1 MFWNHHLLLYSNCT
15 RYIQLIIRFVNILA
29 NYNKTC
35 DIKCKVYQAMIIFS
49 NRNEVNNNSQT
60 NLKPAN
66 SARSISWSTYP
77 EPHGT
82 FDSKKQQTYR
92 AITGWKPRATRE
104 VIIAGQSFELIVRF
118 RYDSVPILWCVA
130 MPLAAPN
137 NMWTSRSW
145 WDRRD
150 YYAPL
155 HHERKACVGQGR
167 RAMWMKGGMRDRDK
181 SRKRPRP
188 RGEREG

>member
-29 NYNKTC
+29 NYDKTC

-77 EPHGT
+77 ETSRHLRFEKTANISGYHRVEAA
-82 FDSKKQQTYR
+82 SNER
-92 AITGWKPRATRE
+92 
-104 VIIAGQSFELIVRF
+104 IIAGQSFELIVRF

>member
-1 MFWNHHLLLYSNCT
+1 
-15 RYIQLIIRFVNILA
+15 
-29 NYNKTC
+29 
-35 DIKCKVYQAMIIFS
+35 MIIFS

-77 EPHGT
+77 ETSRHL
-82 FDSKKQQTYR
+82 R
-92 AITGWKPRATRE
+92 
-104 VIIAGQSFELIVRF
+104 FEKTANISGYHRVEAASNERSHHCGAIVRTNCTISLRF
-118 RYDSVPILWCVA
+118 RADSLVRGY
-130 MPLAAPN
+130 AAPN